1 MEDRSP
7 INFALHNLN
16 PTQRVCG
23 DGATTG
29 PVLAKYIENWRE
41 P

>member
-23 DGATTG
+23 YGATTG